1 MGDER
6 ERGGDGLLIGILVLL
21 AVLVIGGLGMGVVG
35 FRFAAVE
42 RQRAIMVMEEA
53 RAAEMQARMQAEVAE
68 QLAEQAR
75 ANAEQAAAQATEP
88 PRQDTDQANK
98 ESPGEAKPDP
108 DSRDQ

>member
-35 FRFAAVE
+35 FRFVAVE
-42 RQRAIMVMEEA
+42 RQRAIMAMEEA
-53 RAAEMQARMQAEVAE
+53 RAAEAQARLQAEVAE
-68 QLAEQAR
+68 QLAQRAR
-75 ANAEQAAAQATEP
+75 ENAEEAAAEAIEP
-88 PRQDTDQANK
+88 ARQDDGNANK
-98 ESPGEAKPDP
+98 DPAGEAKPDP